1 MFKKIF
7 ILLGLTAIITTV
19 CAFSVSAQSVVNV
32 RFRAGANSA
41 SLNGAIRG
49 RRYID
54 YAVAASEGQMMSVN
68 LTKRTGTDVYFN
80 VLRKGSEIAIA
91 DDAREVMSW
100 NGRLDS
106 TDTYVVRVYLPK
118 SARLANRAS
127 TFRLTIR
134 VTGGNNSSAGIRT
147 VYYNC
152 RRGVNLRADFKN
164 GSPKT
169 VRLRFGTQDIDL
181 PLEPSASGSKYEFN
195 NQMFWVK
202 GRNATLQT
210 KVLNATCTQ
219 KN

>member
-7 ILLGLTAIITTV
+7 ILLGLAVIV
-19 CAFSVSAQSVVNV
+19 SAVGVFSVSAQSTVNV
-32 RFRAGANSA
+32 RFRAGASSA
-41 SLNGAIRG
+41 TLNGSVRG
-49 RRYID
+49 DRYVD
-54 YAVAASEGQMMSVN
+54 YAVGASEGQTMSVK

-80 VLRKGSEIAIA
+80 VLRKGSEVAIA
-91 DDAREVMSW
+91 DDAREVMNW
-100 NGRLDS
+100 NGKLDS
-106 TDTYVVRVYLPK
+106 TGTYVIRVYMPK

-127 TFRLTIR
+127 TFRLTVS
-134 VTGGNNSSAGIRT
+134 VTGRGGASMGSRT

-152 RRGVNLRADFKN
+152 ESANLRADFMDGN
-164 GSPKT
+164 PKT
-169 VRLRFGTQDIDL
+169 VRLRYGTQDINL

-202 GRNATLQT
+202 GRTATLES